1 METAGQDAPPGR
13 SLACRMKVNG
23 STTIGQEEVEVK
35 RAKSF
40 IWSPGKETVVAKI
53 STPEDSD
60 DFEDFPSENEDWE
73 LIGEDCSMPTLTV
86 FPEMKPVSLYEE
98 EDWDKELADS
108 ENNKNPYGRKGRLW
122 ERISLRPQGAFSDH
136 EASCVPMEAA
146 EDRYVTDRNNTSSIS
161 FKK

>member
-1 METAGQDAPPGR
+1 M
-13 SLACRMKVNG
+13 MKVNG

-108 ENNKNPYGRKGRLW
+108 ENNKNPYDLDDIIHCGGFLDGNP
-122 ERISLRPQGAFSDH
+122 EAFCSVQEEPLYDPSLYHVAPLTLIH
-136 EASCVPMEAA
+136 LEAVIEDGQFEDAA
-146 EDRYVTDRNNTSSIS
+146 D
-161 FKK
+161 